1 MQIKLAN
8 QIFSLH
14 SGWVVLT
21 VTAFLI
27 LINLSWWQLNRAQQK
42 TQQLQQLAVM
52 QQQGPADWQGLL
64 QLELSQA
71 DGLTLQDELQ
81 WLKPYV
87 WLLDNQIV
95 DGKVG
100 YDVIVPVSD
109 TSSQQVLLVN
119 LGWIGAGQNRSQ
131 LPQPVIPARL
141 QLDGLLRTQNRDL
154 LLLGQ
159 NFEANGQWPARI
171 QRADY
176 AAMAQQLARDV
187 LPAMLYQQNDT
198 YFTAHYKAV
207 VMPPYKHRGY
217 AVQWLLLAL
226 AVVGV
231 ALAASHKGRA

>member
-1 MQIKLAN
+1 MQIKLAR

-14 SGWVVLT
+14 TGWVILT

-52 QQQGPADWQGLL
+52 QQQGPADWQRLL

-71 DGLTLQDELQ
+71 DGLTLQDELS
-81 WLKPYV
+81 WLEPYI

-100 YDVIVPVSD
+100 YDVIVPVYQA
-109 TSSQQVLLVN
+109 SSAQVLLVN
-119 LGWIGAGQNRSQ
+119 LGWIGASQDRNQ
-131 LPQPVIPARL
+131 LPQPQIPARL
-141 QLDGLLRTQNRDL
+141 QLEGLLRTQNSSL

-159 NFEANGQWPARI
+159 NFETSGQWPARI

-176 AAMAQQLARDV
+176 TAMAQQISRDV
-187 LPAMLYQQNDT
+187 LPAMLYQQNDR
-198 YFTAHYKAV
+198 YFTPHYKAV

-217 AVQWLLLAL
+217 ALQWLLLAL